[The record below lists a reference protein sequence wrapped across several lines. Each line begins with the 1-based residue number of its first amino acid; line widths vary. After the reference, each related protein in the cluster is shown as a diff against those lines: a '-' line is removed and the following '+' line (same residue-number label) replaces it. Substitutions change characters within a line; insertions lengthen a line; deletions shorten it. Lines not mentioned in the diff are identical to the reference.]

1 MKLNYSGFL
10 RGFLRFLTLE
20 VGAAL
25 AAIGLEEFLIPNH
38 IIDGGVTGISIMLN
52 YITRIPLGLFIVC
65 LNIPFLLL
73 GLRHIG
79 KGFVASAIFSV
90 VSLSVWVSVLHPV
103 PEITKDLF
111 LATVFGGITLGLG
124 VGLVIRNGGSLD
136 GTEVVAIVLSPKV
149 NYSVGEIVLFFNV
162 FILGTAG
169 LLLGWDRAMYSMI
182 AYFIAYK
189 VIDVVNEGM
198 NESKSA
204 FIVSKKGRQGG
215 AAADSIQSRPNC
227 T

>member
-1 MKLNYSGFL
+1 
-10 RGFLRFLTLE
+10 
-20 VGAAL
+20 
-25 AAIGLEEFLIPNH
+25 
-38 IIDGGVTGISIMLN
+38 
-52 YITRIPLGLFIVC
+52 
-65 LNIPFLLL
+65 LLL

-189 VIDVVNEGM
+189 VIDVVNERM